1 MCIRDRFHA
10 SRAISGVA
18 ELVVNCRCCF
28 SLWKVNLTL
37 HCIVTVAAYI
47 GCKVPLCILCR
58 STLSCTTWPT
68 ISWSICHLPMVLSC
82 WLMFK
87 LVIVVAAVNQSWLTS
102 SQNKYHATAV
112 VLWAVLWC
120 YLLSALISPHRPS
133 RLILS
138 RTCLAYRLLWVW
150 LRNKRWTVM
159 VINTCIAQTAVTLI
173 NSFYCY
179 DMYIVNHCNNC
190 LFSLY

>member
-1 MCIRDRFHA
+1 MCKLGTISQEQLKIEVELLLSTNRKLYMSRRLVQQWMTLSDLEWPFHA

-68 ISWSICHLPMVLSC
+68 IS
-82 WLMFK
+82 
-87 LVIVVAAVNQSWLTS
+87 
-102 SQNKYHATAV
+102 
-112 VLWAVLWC
+112 
-120 YLLSALISPHRPS
+120 
-133 RLILS
+133 
-138 RTCLAYRLLWVW
+138 
-150 LRNKRWTVM
+150 
-159 VINTCIAQTAVTLI
+159 
-173 NSFYCY
+173 
-179 DMYIVNHCNNC
+179 
-190 LFSLY
+190 